1 MHQIEVTSKLR
12 GSHLLEA
19 CSHRLEKL
27 EIGADSRSGRF
38 HNGQN
43 GSGTKW
49 RQLAPIIFTSI
60 QLLHYLNF
68 FLTSPNW
75 SKKCANHPGKPSD
88 LHITRN
94 CPFGKKVPQN
104 TSGYPPQTGNVHLNR
119 PLFKKGLPLLPL
131 LALHCEKFLSQWLKM
146 FGVEVLQLRC
156 YKLLFLADGVNY
168 AQFIPPLKVEQPR
181 AA

>member
-43 GSGTKW
+43 GSSTKW

-60 QLLHYLNF
+60 QLLHNLNF

-75 SKKCANHPGKPSD
+75 SKKCANHPCKPSD
-88 LHITRN
+88 LHKKLPIWQKSAPKHKRLSPPN
-94 CPFGKKVPQN
+94 GQCPFE
-104 TSGYPPQTGNVHLNR
+104 QTT
-119 PLFKKGLPLLPL
+119 FQKGASLTRL

-156 YKLLFLADGVNY
+156 YKLLFPADGVNY
-168 AQFIPPLKVEQPR
+168 AQFIPPLKAEQPR

>member
-12 GSHLLEA
+12 GSHHLEA
-19 CSHRLEKL
+19 CRHRLEKL

-49 RQLAPIIFTSI
+49 RQMAPIIFTSI
-60 QLLHYLNF
+60 QLLHNLNF
-68 FLTSPNW
+68 FFDIAKLIE
-75 SKKCANHPGKPSD
+75 KVRKPSWQTFRPPYNKK
-88 LHITRN
+88 LPIWQKSAPKHKRLSPPN
-94 CPFGKKVPQN
+94 GQCPFE
-104 TSGYPPQTGNVHLNR
+104 QTT
-119 PLFKKGLPLLPL
+119 FQKGASLTRL

-156 YKLLFLADGVNY
+156 YKLLFPADGVNY